1 MTEIGIVVVG
11 ALGDGAGVGA
21 GLPGIGVV
29 VVVVW
34 PASTGELGAGVTG
47 PAEGTTTTALLPTGV
62 ETGVGISSTDL
73 VTMTRCWGTYLLQ
86 RPW

>member
-1 MTEIGIVVVG
+1 MTEIGIVEVG
-11 ALGDGAGVGA
+11 TLGDGAAVGA
-21 GLPGIGVV
+21 GLPAIGVV

-47 PAEGTTTTALLPTGV
+47 PTEGATTTELLPTSV

-73 VTMTRCWGTYLLQ
+73 VTMTRC
-86 RPW
+86 